1 MNTEDFILYN
11 LGLPNA
17 SSCHDELSK
26 ISESASAD
34 KHI

>member
-1 MNTEDFILYN
+1 MNTEDFILHN
-11 LGLPNA
+11 SGLPYA

-26 ISESASAD
+26 IAESASAD